1 MANFVIECPV
11 CGKPVQAGTG
21 LFSKKQLRCA
31 CGYVINVNSERITK
45 DTCPHCGNDVIYD
58 RTKKDSATCPVCHT
72 KIYAGTEKIKLKCP
86 SCQTELMA
94 DKNAKT
100 YTCPQCKSLIDVQA
114 TIAKANS
121 SGKTSVIKW
130 DMGMNDIFVYRHPV
144 ENFNIGSQLIVSEG
158 QKALFFRNGKGLDV
172 FGPGRH
178 ILETQKLPLLEDI
191 LKFPTDADLTFDSKV
206 YFARTNR
213 LRVKWGIPELPLR
226 NPGMNFY
233 VKIGF
238 SGSCE
243 VQLLD
248 DNESVRKLVYMIRQ
262 SSAGENTEPVAVGGE
277 EKYTSQYLSEK
288 FRDVITTRLS
298 TMMTNFI
305 QVNNINILDI
315 ESQKTTISEFFRND
329 LNKVFSEYGLKIPP
343 MLFNVTAI
351 RMQRTP
357 EVEQWIR
364 QEAERV
370 TKVREQEVLQAEAEA
385 ARGRILVEEQTE
397 AQRKILRTQGAGEE
411 TKITAAAESEAVK
424 LGAQGE
430 AEAVRLTG
438 QASAESYSAQA
449 MAEAEEMRAKGYTYG
464 QETARQIGLEA
475 MQNGL
480 PGTGEGAGGAAGGIG
495 SAMGDMIGLGVGLG
509 AMGEVASMTKG
520 MISPIMSNI
529 KNAGDI
535 DNGQAPPPST
545 NKVAAWN
552 CSCGRNCIT
561 SKFCPECGAAK
572 PESDSDKGW
581 DCTCGCKHITSN
593 FCPDCGAKR
602 PETPAAWTCPSCG
615 KEGITTNFCPDC
627 GQRRNTGEKQ

>member
-206 YFARTNR
+206 YFVRTNR
-213 LRVKWGIPELPLR
+213 LRVKWEKPELPLR

-315 ESQKTTISEFFRND
+315 ESQKSTISEFFRND
-329 LNKVFSEYGLKIPP
+329 LNKVFSEYGLEIPP

>member
-206 YFARTNR
+206 YFVRTNR

-315 ESQKTTISEFFRND
+315 ESQKSTISEFFRND
-329 LNKVFSEYGLKIPP
+329 LNKVFSEYGLEIPP